1 MLVSAA
7 DGPWCKLLGW
17 GALIQLTALLFSV
30 VVVSFATWRLV
41 VANPLS
47 DVHLLLAIIG
57 SWVAA
62 VIVGSAFWG
71 DGIVGPYK
79 VSRSAQQTQCSTGNL
94 RRLKAAGPWAWRDD

>member
-1 MLVSAA
+1 MHTAAA

-30 VVVSFATWRLV
+30 VVVSYATWRLV
-41 VANPLS
+41 AANPLS

-62 VIVGSAFWG
+62 IIVGSGFWG

-79 VSRSAQQTQCSTGNL
+79 VSRTTQETHCSIGNP
-94 RRLKAAGPWAWRDD
+94 RRLRACGQGRG